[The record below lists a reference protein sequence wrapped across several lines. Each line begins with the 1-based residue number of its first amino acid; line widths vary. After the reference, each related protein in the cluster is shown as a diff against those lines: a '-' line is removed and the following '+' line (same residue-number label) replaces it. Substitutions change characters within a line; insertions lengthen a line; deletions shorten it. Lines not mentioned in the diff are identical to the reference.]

1 MKHYFDKEYDEGD
14 ASDFIV
20 KYVKYMDVN
29 WEEKCPYSDPDE
41 VNNKIDYVKN
51 HEFYNKLTDFLNRK
65 DVKIDS
71 HAPDFLRIN
80 KLEKPKQDE
89 SKGKPYDR
97 TISITLNTSEGNT
110 SEGELHLHLTSDQFG
125 FSANKKGIYDEK
137 NHKLNEKYPFVK
149 YVKNG
154 GVKSLVGDT
163 IWNTRTIGGSF
174 LWPKVEDNRG
184 YWVSTYNTE
193 RGVGKN
199 PVHVDDDFYIED
211 RVDLTLYEIKEF
223 YEAYIESKD
232 YDSVKKNMSKDSLIL
247 RYCDSKEIFIWL
259 SLFGTFENYV
269 NFFCFNDFVNNKDD
283 KYYPKD
289 IFSGESINNENIKE
303 YRDKTG
309 KTYKFIQRNACKED
323 LETAFINLI
332 AWTSARSARMETI
345 ISNNDKKIRP
355 NEFK

>member
-1 MKHYFDKEYDEGD
+1 MKSYCWDNKGKEETEKQE
-14 ASDFIV
+14 FIK
-20 KYVKYMDVN
+20 KYAEWIEN
-29 WEEKCPYSDPDE
+29 PRQGECPYSDPDG
-41 VNNKIDYVKN
+41 VNENNVKN
-51 HEFYNKLTDFLNRK
+51 IGFYTNITTFLNNRCIEFTDKSRLEVENIEFLPPTGIKK
-65 DVKIDS
+65 DE
-71 HAPDFLRIN
+71 P
-80 KLEKPKQDE
+80 EPKN
-89 SKGKPYDR
+89 R
-97 TISITLNTSEGNT
+97 TIVVEGHN
-110 SEGELHLHLTSDQFG
+110 LYLTSDQFG
-125 FSANKKGIYDEK
+125 FSANKDIYDEK

-163 IWNTRTIGGSF
+163 IWYTRTIGGSF
-174 LWPKVEDNRG
+174 LWPKVKVQGKRES
-184 YWVSTYNTE
+184 WVSTYNTK
-193 RGVGKN
+193 RGVGNN

-269 NFFCFNDFVNNKDD
+269 DFFCFDDFVNIKDD

-289 IFSGESINNENIKE
+289 IFSGKSINNENIKE

-309 KTYKFIQRNACKED
+309 KTYKFIQRKACKED

-345 ISNNDKKIRP
+345 ISNND
-355 NEFK
+355 

>member
-1 MKHYFDKEYDEGD
+1 MKSYCWDNKGKEETEKYE
-14 ASDFIV
+14 FV
-20 KYVKYMDVN
+20 KKYAEWIEN
-29 WEEKCPYSDPDE
+29 QRQGECPYSDPDE
-41 VNNKIDYVKN
+41 VNKNYVKN
-51 HEFYNKLTDFLNRK
+51 PEFYKALTDFLKCSKEKIQESCGFVLEFKEPTKSRK
-65 DVKIDS
+65 
-71 HAPDFLRIN
+71 
-80 KLEKPKQDE
+80 KP
-89 SKGKPYDR
+89 GDR
-97 TISITLNTSEGNT
+97 TITVQKDENDYLY
-110 SEGELHLHLTSDQFG
+110 LTSDQFG

-269 NFFCFNDFVNNKDD
+269 NFFCFNDFVNNIDG

-332 AWTSARSARMETI
+332 AWTRARSERMENI
-345 ISNNDKKIRP
+345 INKTNNSDK
-355 NEFK
+355 

>member
-1 MKHYFDKEYDEGD
+1 MKSYCWGKEGKEETEKYE
-14 ASDFIV
+14 FV
-20 KYVKYMDVN
+20 KKYAEWIEN
-29 WEEKCPYSDPDE
+29 PRQGKCPYSDPDE
-41 VNNKIDYVKN
+41 VNNDINYVKN
-51 HEFYNKLTDFLNRK
+51 PEFYIALTDFLK
-65 DVKIDS
+65 CSKEKIQES
-71 HAPDFLRIN
+71 CGFV
-80 KLEKPKQDE
+80 LEFKEPTNLEDE
-89 SKGKPYDR
+89 SRKMPGDR
-97 TISITLNTSEGNT
+97 TITVQKDENDYLY
-110 SEGELHLHLTSDQFG
+110 LTSDQFG

-269 NFFCFNDFVNNKDD
+269 NFFCFNDFVNNIDG

>member
-1 MKHYFDKEYDEGD
+1 MKSYCWDNKGKEETEKYE
-14 ASDFIV
+14 FV
-20 KYVKYMDVN
+20 KKYAEWIEN
-29 WEEKCPYSDPDE
+29 PRQGECPYSDPDE
-41 VNNKIDYVKN
+41 VNNNINYVKN
-51 HEFYNKLTDFLNRK
+51 SEFYKALTVFLKCSKKKIQESCDFVLEFKEPTDLEDKSRK
-65 DVKIDS
+65 
-71 HAPDFLRIN
+71 
-80 KLEKPKQDE
+80 KP
-89 SKGKPYDR
+89 GDR
-97 TISITLNTSEGNT
+97 TITVQKDENDYLY
-110 SEGELHLHLTSDQFG
+110 LTSDQFG

-269 NFFCFNDFVNNKDD
+269 N
-283 KYYPKD
+283 
-289 IFSGESINNENIKE
+289 
-303 YRDKTG
+303 
-309 KTYKFIQRNACKED
+309 
-323 LETAFINLI
+323 
-332 AWTSARSARMETI
+332 
-345 ISNNDKKIRP
+345 
-355 NEFK
+355 

>member
-125 FSANKKGIYDEK
+125 FSAIDDDTWNPK
-137 NHKLNEKYPFVK
+137 KYPYAK
-149 YVKNG
+149 YLYNG
-154 GVKSLVGDT
+154 GNKAQVAWTV
-163 IWNTRTIGGSF
+163 WYTRTIGGSF
-174 LWPKVEDNRG
+174 LWPKVQDNRE
-184 YWVSTYNTE
+184 YWVSTYNTK
-193 RGVGKN
+193 RGVGNN

-223 YEAYIESKD
+223 YEAYIKSKD
-232 YDSVKKNMSKDSLIL
+232 CDSVNCDSVKKNMSKDSLIL
-247 RYCDSKEIFIWL
+247 RYSDSEEIFIWL

-332 AWTSARSARMETI
+332 AWTSARSARMENI
-345 ISNNDKKIRP
+345 INITNISDK
-355 NEFK
+355 

>member
-1 MKHYFDKEYDEGD
+1 MKSYCWGNVGKEETEKDE
-14 ASDFIV
+14 FV
-20 KYVKYMDVN
+20 KRYAEWMGKPQGV
-29 WEEKCPYSDPDE
+29 CPYKDPDE
-41 VNNKIDYVKN
+41 VSGLNY
-51 HEFYNKLTDFLNRK
+51 EFYGEITEFLQNQK
-65 DVKIDS
+65 QQKKYSNCFDAGWK
-71 HAPDFLRIN
+71 F
-80 KLEKPKQDE
+80 EKPEPEPKKKYPE
-89 SKGKPYDR
+89 DR
-97 TISITLNTSEGNT
+97 TIALKKSEDDD
-110 SEGELHLHLTSDQFG
+110 EAYLYLTSDQFG
-125 FSANKKGIYDEK
+125 FSAITKEDRTWSPI
-137 NHKLNEKYPFVK
+137 KYPYAK
-149 YVKNG
+149 YLYNG
-154 GVKSLVGDT
+154 GNKVQVALTV
-163 IWNTRTIGGSF
+163 WNTRTIGGSF

-269 NFFCFNDFVNNKDD
+269 NFFCFNDFVNNIDG

>member
-1 MKHYFDKEYDEGD
+1 MKHYFDKEYDESD
-14 ASDFIV
+14 ASDIIV
-20 KYVKYMDVN
+20 KYVKYMDGN

-51 HEFYNKLTDFLNRK
+51 PAFYNALTYFLKCSKEKIQESCRFVLEFKEPTDRK
-65 DVKIDS
+65 DKS
-71 HAPDFLRIN
+71 R
-80 KLEKPKQDE
+80 KKP
-89 SKGKPYDR
+89 GDR
-97 TISITLNTSEGNT
+97 TITVQKAGNDY
-110 SEGELHLHLTSDQFG
+110 LYLTSDQFG
-125 FSANKKGIYDEK
+125 FSAIYDDTW
-137 NHKLNEKYPFVK
+137 NPQKYPYAK
-149 YVKNG
+149 YLYNG
-154 GVKSLVGDT
+154 GNKAQVAWTVWD
-163 IWNTRTIGGSF
+163 TRTIGGSF

-247 RYCDSKEIFIWL
+247 RYSDSKEIFIWL

-269 NFFCFNDFVNNKDD
+269 DFFCFDDFVNIKDD

>member
-1 MKHYFDKEYDEGD
+1 MKSYCWDNKGKEETEKYE
-14 ASDFIV
+14 FV
-20 KYVKYMDVN
+20 KKYAEWIEN
-29 WEEKCPYSDPDE
+29 PRQGECPYSDPDE

-125 FSANKKGIYDEK
+125 FSANKEGIYDEK

-154 GVKSLVGDT
+154 GVKSLVGET

-269 NFFCFNDFVNNKDD
+269 NFFCFNDFVNNIDG

-289 IFSGESINNENIKE
+289 IFSGKSINNENIKE

-332 AWTSARSARMETI
+332 AWTRARSARMETI
-345 ISNNDKKIRP
+345 ISNND
-355 NEFK
+355 

>member
-1 MKHYFDKEYDEGD
+1 MKSYCWDNKGKEETEKYE
-14 ASDFIV
+14 FV
-20 KYVKYMDVN
+20 KKYAEWIEN
-29 WEEKCPYSDPDE
+29 PRQGECPYSDPDE
-41 VNNKIDYVKN
+41 VNNNINNNNINYVKN
-51 HEFYNKLTDFLNRK
+51 SEFYEALTDFLICSKDKIQESCGFVLEFKEPTKSRK
-65 DVKIDS
+65 
-71 HAPDFLRIN
+71 
-80 KLEKPKQDE
+80 KP
-89 SKGKPYDR
+89 GDR
-97 TISITLNTSEGNT
+97 TITVQKDENDYLY
-110 SEGELHLHLTSDQFG
+110 LTSDQFG

-269 NFFCFNDFVNNKDD
+269 NFFCFNDFVNNIDG

-345 ISNNDKKIRP
+345 ISNNDKK
-355 NEFK
+355 NQTK

>member
-1 MKHYFDKEYDEGD
+1 MKSYCWDNKGKEETEKYE
-14 ASDFIV
+14 FV
-20 KYVKYMDVN
+20 KKYAEWIEN
-29 WEEKCPYSDPDE
+29 PRQGECPYSDPDE

-125 FSANKKGIYDEK
+125 FSANKEGIYDEK

-193 RGVGKN
+193 RGVEKN

-223 YEAYIESKD
+223 YEAYIKSKD
-232 YDSVKKNMSKDSLIL
+232 CDSVNCDSVKKNMSKDSLIL

-269 NFFCFNDFVNNKDD
+269 NFFCFNDFVNNKND

-323 LETAFINLI
+323 LETAFKNLI
-332 AWTSARSARMETI
+332 AWTRARSARMETI
-345 ISNNDKKIRP
+345 ISNND
-355 NEFK
+355 

>member
-1 MKHYFDKEYDEGD
+1 MKSYCWDNKGKEETEKYEFVKKYAEWIEEPQGTCPYKDPDEVGNNPQFYSDITKFLTKQKGNYFDKEL
-14 ASDFIV
+14 
-20 KYVKYMDVN
+20 
-29 WEEKCPYSDPDE
+29 
-41 VNNKIDYVKN
+41 
-51 HEFYNKLTDFLNRK
+51 EFKEPTKSRK
-65 DVKIDS
+65 
-71 HAPDFLRIN
+71 
-80 KLEKPKQDE
+80 KP
-89 SKGKPYDR
+89 GDR
-97 TISITLNTSEGNT
+97 TITVQKDENDYLY
-110 SEGELHLHLTSDQFG
+110 LTSDQFG

-211 RVDLTLYEIKEF
+211 RVDLTLYETKEF

-269 NFFCFNDFVNNKDD
+269 NFFCFNDFVNNIDG

-332 AWTSARSARMETI
+332 AWTSARSARIETI
-345 ISNNDKKIRP
+345 ISNNDKK
-355 NEFK
+355 NQTK

>member
-1 MKHYFDKEYDEGD
+1 MKSYCWDNKGKEETEKYE
-14 ASDFIV
+14 FV
-20 KYVKYMDVN
+20 KKYAEWIEN
-29 WEEKCPYSDPDE
+29 PRQGECPYSDPDE

-97 TISITLNTSEGNT
+97 TISITLNTSEG
-110 SEGELHLHLTSDQFG
+110 ELHLHLTSDQFG

-154 GVKSLVGDT
+154 GVKSLVGET

-174 LWPKVEDNRG
+174 LWPKVKCDRN
-184 YWVSTYNTE
+184 WQSSYNLY
-193 RGVGKN
+193 RGV
-199 PVHVDDDFYIED
+199 DSYIED

-223 YEAYIESKD
+223 YDEYSVEKD
-232 YDSVKKNMSKDSLIL
+232 YEKIKDKLSEKGSNLLKYSDAEYI
-247 RYCDSKEIFIWL
+247 YKWL
-259 SLFGTFENYV
+259 SIFKCFNTYV
-269 NFFCFNDFVNNKDD
+269 DFFCFNSFVKEEKDGL
-283 KYYPKD
+283 YYPRD
-289 IFSGESINNENIKE
+289 IFTGKSIKE
-303 YRDKTG
+303 NDIKKYRDNKG
-309 KTYKFIQRNACKED
+309 EKYKFIQKKASKGD
-323 LETAFINLI
+323 LEDAFNNLMEWTCLRSENIINLG
-332 AWTSARSARMETI
+332 
-345 ISNNDKKIRP
+345 NKQ
-355 NEFK
+355 

>member
-20 KYVKYMDVN
+20 KYVKYMDGN
-29 WEEKCPYSDPDE
+29 WEEKCPYSDPDATY
-41 VNNKIDYVKN
+41 NDYVKN
-51 HEFYNKLTDFLNRK
+51 PEFYNKLTDFLNRK

-89 SKGKPYDR
+89 GKPYDR

-269 NFFCFNDFVNNKDD
+269 NFFCFNDFVNNIDG